1 MKKANPVFVR
11 RRLSLSFRQ
20 KKQLTYWAFLIP
32 FLLGFFLIMLGIY
45 INSLQYSFNDVIIDG
60 ADGFHLEWLGWENYN
75 YALNKDPNFVSNI
88 QSSIVTMLTNIPLV
102 ILYSLMIAVILNREM
117 KGRTFFR
124 AVFFIPVILATGF
137 MTKADLNNM
146 ISDQMWN
153 NMGAAASSAT
163 DSEMANGLFNS
174 VEMQDYL
181 TSFGLSSEISQYI
194 LTAAQNIYDIVNISG
209 VQMVIFLAGIQSIS
223 PAIYESA
230 SIDGATA
237 WESFWLITFPMISPL
252 IIVNVVYTVIDSFTS
267 SNNIIMQQIQE
278 QTYQSNGMGL
288 ASAMAWFYFLVVA
301 VCLIIITLIIRGYVY
316 YQQRD

>member
-1 MKKANPVFVR
+1 MAKEGLKARNK
-11 RRLSLSFRQ
+11 LLKLSFNQ
-20 KKQLTYWAFLIP
+20 KKQLSYWVFLIP
-32 FLLGFFLIMLGIY
+32 FLLGFLLIMVEIY
-45 INSLQYSFNDVIIDG
+45 FNSLQYSFNNVVLDG
-60 ADGFHLEWLGWENYN
+60 AEGFHLEWRGLKNFN
-75 YALNKDPNFVSNI
+75 YALRKDPDFVVNI
-88 QSSIVTMLTNIPLV
+88 QTSIIEMLTNIPLV

-137 MTKADLNNM
+137 MAKADMNNM

-153 NMGAAASSAT
+153 NMGTTSAVGAET
-163 DSEMANGLFNS
+163 EVANGLINATEIQEF
-174 VEMQDYL
+174 L
-181 TSFGLSSEISQYI
+181 LGLSISTELSDFI
-194 LTAAQNIYDIVNISG
+194 LNAAQNIYNIVNISG

-252 IIVNVVYTVIDSFTS
+252 VIVNIVYTVIDSFTS
-267 SNNIIMQQIQE
+267 SDNIIMLQIEE
-278 QTYQSNGMGL
+278 QTFKSNGMGL

-301 VCLIIITLIIRGYVY
+301 VCLIIITLIVRGYVY

>member
-1 MKKANPVFVR
+1 MKMLKPGIKR
-11 RRLSLSFRQ
+11 SRLSLSFRQ

-32 FLLGFFLIMLGIY
+32 FLAGFLFIMLEIY
-45 INSLQYSFNDVIIDG
+45 INSLQYSFNDVILDD
-60 ADGFHLEWLGWENYN
+60 ASGFHLEWVGWENYDF
-75 YALNKDPNFVSNI
+75 ALFRDPDFVANI
-88 QSSIVTMLTNIPLV
+88 QSSIVEMLTNIPLV
-102 ILYSLMIAVILNREM
+102 IFYSLMIAVILNRNM

-137 MTKADLNNM
+137 MTKADMNNM

-153 NMGAAASSAT
+153 NMGSAASASA
-163 DSEMANGLFNS
+163 DSEMANGIFNS
-174 VEMQDYL
+174 VEMQNYL
-181 TSFGLSSEISQYI
+181 TSFGIGTELSQYI

-237 WESFWLITFPMISPL
+237 WESFWMITFPMISPL
-252 IIVNVVYTVIDSFTS
+252 IIVNVVYTVIDSFTAS
-267 SNNIIMQQIQE
+267 DNVIMLQIQE
-278 QTYQSNGMGL
+278 QTYRSNGMGM
-288 ASAMAWFYFLVVA
+288 AAAMAWFYFLVVA

>member
-1 MKKANPVFVR
+1 MGKESRELR
-11 RRLSLSFRQ
+11 RRSFKLSFNR
-20 KKQLTYWAFLIP
+20 KKQFSYWIFLIP
-32 FLLGFFLIMLGIY
+32 FLLGFLLIMFEIY
-45 INSLQYSFNDVIIDG
+45 FNSLKYSFHNVVLDG
-60 ADGFHLEWLGWENYN
+60 ADGFHLEWLGLSNYR
-75 YALNKDPNFVSNI
+75 YALKKDPDFVVNI
-88 QSSIVTMLTNIPLV
+88 QSAILQMLTNIPLV
-102 ILYSLMIAVILNREM
+102 VLYSLMIAVILNREM

-137 MTKADLNNM
+137 MTKADMNNM

-153 NMGAAASSAT
+153 NMGTAAASAA
-163 DSEMANGLFNS
+163 DSEMANGLFNGAEIQEFLLS
-174 VEMQDYL
+174 L
-181 TSFGLSSEISQYI
+181 SFSTGVSDFI
-194 LTAAQNIYDIVNISG
+194 LNAAQNIYNIVNISG

-252 IIVNVVYTVIDSFTS
+252 VIVNVIYTVIDSFTS
-267 SNNIIMQQIQE
+267 SDNIIMLQIEE
-278 QTYQSNGMGL
+278 QTFKSNGMGL

-301 VCLIIITLIIRGYVY
+301 ICLVVITLIIRGYVY

>member
-1 MKKANPVFVR
+1 MGKESRELR
-11 RRLSLSFRQ
+11 RRSFKLSFNQ
-20 KKQLTYWAFLIP
+20 KKQFSYWIFLIP
-32 FLLGFFLIMLGIY
+32 FLLGFLLIMFEIY
-45 INSLQYSFNDVIIDG
+45 FNSLKYSFHNVVLDG
-60 ADGFHLEWLGWENYN
+60 ADGFHLEWLGLSNYR
-75 YALNKDPNFVSNI
+75 YALKKDPDFVVNI
-88 QSSIVTMLTNIPLV
+88 QSAILQMLTNIPLV
-102 ILYSLMIAVILNREM
+102 VLYSLMIAVILNREM

-137 MTKADLNNM
+137 MTKADMNNM

-153 NMGAAASSAT
+153 NMGTAAASAA
-163 DSEMANGLFNS
+163 DSEMANGLFNGAEIQEFLLS
-174 VEMQDYL
+174 L
-181 TSFGLSSEISQYI
+181 SFSTKVSDFI
-194 LTAAQNIYDIVNISG
+194 LNAAQNIYNIVNISG

-252 IIVNVVYTVIDSFTS
+252 VIVNVIYTVIDSFTS
-267 SNNIIMQQIQE
+267 SDNIIMLQIEE
-278 QTYQSNGMGL
+278 QTFKSNGMGL

-301 VCLIIITLIIRGYVY
+301 ICLVVITLIIRGYVY

>member
-1 MKKANPVFVR
+1 MKREVSVLKKR
-11 RRLSLSFRQ
+11 SLRLSFNQ
-20 KKQLTYWAFLIP
+20 KKQLSYWVFLIP
-32 FLLGFFLIMLGIY
+32 FILGFLLIMSGIY
-45 INSLQYSFNDVIIDG
+45 FNSLKYSFNNVVLDG
-60 ADGFHLEWLGWENYN
+60 AEGFHLEWVKFENFN
-75 YALNKDPNFVSNI
+75 FALKKDPDFVVNI
-88 QSSIVTMLTNIPLV
+88 QSAIIKMLTNIPLV
-102 ILYSLMIAVILNREM
+102 ILYSLMIAVILNQDM

-137 MTKADLNNM
+137 MAKADMNNM
-146 ISDQMWN
+146 ISDQMWSS
-153 NMGAAASSAT
+153 MGSAT
-163 DSEMANGLFNS
+163 ASAADTEMANGLFS
-174 VEMQDYL
+174 GAEIQEFL
-181 TSFGLSSEISQYI
+181 LSLSFSTKISDFILS
-194 LTAAQNIYDIVNISG
+194 AAQNIYNIVNISG

-267 SNNIIMQQIQE
+267 SDNIIMLQIQE
-278 QTYQSNGMGL
+278 QTFKSNGMGL

-301 VCLIIITLIIRGYVY
+301 VCLIVITLIIRGYVY